1 MFTKPP
7 LVYSNCFI
15 REEIYGGKVKFYFN
29 KKALREEEEEILKVL
44 ILYFL
49 NQIIKEKH
57 SLVIERGEMTG
68 QMLFLVFIK
77 KRQKKTL

>member
-29 KKALREEEEEILKVL
+29 KKALREEEEILKVL
-44 ILYFL
+44 ILYY
-49 NQIIKEKH
+49 QIIKEKH
-57 SLVIERGEMTG
+57 SLVIERGG
-68 QMLFLVFIK
+68 
-77 KRQKKTL
+77 